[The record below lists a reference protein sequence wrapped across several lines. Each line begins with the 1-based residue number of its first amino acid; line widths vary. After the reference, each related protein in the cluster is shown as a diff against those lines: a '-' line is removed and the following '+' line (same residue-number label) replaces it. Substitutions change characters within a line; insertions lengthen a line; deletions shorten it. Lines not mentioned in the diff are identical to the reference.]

1 MKYIINYIKTKG
13 KYKTSDTNPEEKEAN
28 DLKYY

>member
-1 MKYIINYIKTKG
+1 MKYIISYIKTKG
-13 KYKTSDTNPEEKEAN
+13 IYKTETNPKEKEAN